1 MSYIVD
7 GPASNPPSAPNP
19 WVEYA
24 PGAGNVTM
32 GYTSSVDYGKFDTNG
47 VPQTVQPH
55 PPQTYTWR

>member
-7 GPASNPPSAPNP
+7 GPASDPPSSPNP

-24 PGAGNVTM
+24 PGSGSVTL
-32 GYTSSVDYGKFDTNG
+32 GYTSSVDYGKFDVNG

-55 PPQTYTWR
+55 MPQGYPIR